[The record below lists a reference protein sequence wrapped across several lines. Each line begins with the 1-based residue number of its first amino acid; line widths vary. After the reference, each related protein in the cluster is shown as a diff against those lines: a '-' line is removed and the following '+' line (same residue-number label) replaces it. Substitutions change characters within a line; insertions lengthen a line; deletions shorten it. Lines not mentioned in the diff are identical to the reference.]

1 MLSPIVNLPLLRFLE
16 GFMKSFSK
24 DLYWVALAYILA
36 ICLAAAVVIM
46 VDEPSPLLKAFYA
59 DVAATLVIF
68 GFGTVFRNSS
78 FYDPYWSVTPPI
90 LLLYWGYDLVLTDPR
105 MGFLFLITLFWSLRL
120 THNWMRSWSGLD
132 HVDWRYRD
140 FKERFGAFYP
150 LVDLFGIQL
159 APTVMVFL
167 GCLPFYWLASA
178 EASPWTFL
186 DYLWVV
192 IGFAGVYLEMRAD
205 NVLRDFRITN
215 TIKGKV
221 LDYDVWGLCRH
232 PNYLGELSFWFVIG
246 SAGFLGTK
254 DPFVW
259 IGFVVMLA
267 LFVFYSVP
275 ALDKKLMESK
285 TDYEEYKKS
294 VWGLIPVKKRR
305 ADGSS

>member
-1 MLSPIVNLPLLRFLE
+1 
-16 GFMKSFSK
+16 
-24 DLYWVALAYILA
+24 VALAYALA
-36 ICLAAAVVIM
+36 ICVAAVVINFTQ
-46 VDEPSPLLKAFYA
+46 EYSLLWRALAA
-59 DVAATLVIF
+59 DVGATLVIF
-68 GFGTVFRNSS
+68 AFGTVFRNSS

-90 LLLYWGYDLVLTDPR
+90 LLLYWCGELVLSDPR
-105 MGFLFLITLFWSLRL
+105 IAFLFLITLFWSLRL

-132 HVDWRYRD
+132 HEDWRYRN
-140 FKERFGAFYP
+140 FKESTGGFYP

-159 APTVMVFL
+159 APTLMVFL
-167 GCLPFYWLASA
+167 GCLPFYWLS
-178 EASPWTFL
+178 SSTQTNWQFI
-186 DYLWVV
+186 DYLWVL
-192 IGFAGVYLEMRAD
+192 IGFSGVYLEMRAD
-205 NVLRDFRITN
+205 NVLRDFKLTN
-215 TIKGKV
+215 TQPGKV

-254 DPFVW
+254 DPLVW

-294 VWGLIPVKKRR
+294 VWSLIPIKKRR
-305 ADGSS
+305 ADGGL

>member
-1 MLSPIVNLPLLRFLE
+1 MCIRDS
-16 GFMKSFSK
+16 
-24 DLYWVALAYILA
+24 
-36 ICLAAAVVIM
+36 
-46 VDEPSPLLKAFYA
+46 
-59 DVAATLVIF
+59 
-68 GFGTVFRNSS
+68 
-78 FYDPYWSVTPPI
+78 
-90 LLLYWGYDLVLTDPR
+90 WGYDLVLIDPR
-105 MGFLFLITLFWSLRL
+105 MGFLLLITLFWSLRL

-178 EASPWTFL
+178 EASAWTFL

-205 NVLRDFRITN
+205 NVLKDFRVTN
-215 TIKGKV
+215 TVKGKV

-254 DPFVW
+254 DPLVW

-285 TDYEEYKKS
+285 KD
-294 VWGLIPVKKRR
+294 
-305 ADGSS
+305 

>member
-1 MLSPIVNLPLLRFLE
+1 
-16 GFMKSFSK
+16 
-24 DLYWVALAYILA
+24 VALAYALA
-36 ICLAAAVVIM
+36 ICVAAVVINFTQ
-46 VDEPSPLLKAFYA
+46 EYSLLWRALAA
-59 DVAATLVIF
+59 DVGATLVIF
-68 GFGTVFRNSS
+68 AFGTVFRNSS

-90 LLLYWGYDLVLTDPR
+90 LLLYWCGELVLSDPR
-105 MGFLFLITLFWSLRL
+105 IAFLFLITLFWSLRL

-132 HVDWRYRD
+132 HEDWRYRN
-140 FKERFGAFYP
+140 FKESTGVFYP

-159 APTVMVFL
+159 APTLMVFL
-167 GCLPFYWLASA
+167 GCLPFYWLS
-178 EASPWTFL
+178 SSTQTNWQFI
-186 DYLWVV
+186 DYLWVL
-192 IGFAGVYLEMRAD
+192 IGFSGVYLEMRAD
-205 NVLRDFRITN
+205 NVLRDFKLTN
-215 TIKGKV
+215 TQPGKV

-254 DPFVW
+254 DPLVW

-294 VWGLIPVKKRR
+294 VWSLIPIKKRR
-305 ADGSS
+305 ADGGL

>member
-1 MLSPIVNLPLLRFLE
+1 MLSPIVNFSYSRLLE
-16 GFMKSFSK
+16 AAMKSFSK

-36 ICLAAAVVIM
+36 ISLAAVVIIT
-46 VDEPSPLLKAFYA
+46 VDEPSSFWKALYA

-105 MGFLFLITLFWSLRL
+105 MGFLFLITLFWSIRL

-132 HVDWRYRD
+132 HEDWRYRN
-140 FKERFGAFYP
+140 FKERFGALYP

-159 APTVMVFL
+159 APTIMVFL
-167 GCLPFYWLASA
+167 GCLPFYWLASTEVSA
-178 EASPWTFL
+178 WSVL
-186 DYLWVV
+186 DYSWVI

-215 TIKGKV
+215 TVKGKV

-246 SAGFLGTK
+246 LAGFLGTK
-254 DPFVW
+254 DPLVW
-259 IGFVVMLA
+259 IGFVVMFA

-285 TDYEEYKKS
+285 TNYEEYKKS
-294 VWGLIPVKKRR
+294 VWSLIPLKKRR
-305 ADGSS
+305 ADGDL

>member
-1 MLSPIVNLPLLRFLE
+1 
-16 GFMKSFSK
+16 
-24 DLYWVALAYILA
+24 
-36 ICLAAAVVIM
+36 
-46 VDEPSPLLKAFYA
+46 
-59 DVAATLVIF
+59 
-68 GFGTVFRNSS
+68 
-78 FYDPYWSVTPPI
+78 
-90 LLLYWGYDLVLTDPR
+90 
-105 MGFLFLITLFWSLRL
+105 
-120 THNWMRSWSGLD
+120 MRSWSGLD

-178 EASPWTFL
+178 EASAWTFL

-215 TIKGKV
+215 TVKGKV

-254 DPFVW
+254 DPLVW

-294 VWGLIPVKKRR
+294 VWGLIPIKKRR
-305 ADGSS
+305 AVGGS

>member
-1 MLSPIVNLPLLRFLE
+1 M
-16 GFMKSFSK
+16 
-24 DLYWVALAYILA
+24 ALAYVLA
-36 ICLAAAVVIM
+36 FLVAAVVINFM
-46 VDEPSPLLKAFYA
+46 QEHSPMWRALAA
-59 DVAATLVIF
+59 DVGATLVIF
-68 GFGTVFRNSS
+68 AFGTVFRNSS

-90 LLLYWGYDLVLTDPR
+90 LLLYWCGGLVFTDLR
-105 MGFLFLITLFWSLRL
+105 IACLFLITLFWSVRL

-132 HVDWRYRD
+132 HEDWRYRN

-150 LVDLFGIQL
+150 FVDLLGIQL
-159 APTVMVFL
+159 APTGMVFL

-178 EASPWTFL
+178 EASAWTLL

-215 TIKGKV
+215 TVKGKV

-254 DPFVW
+254 DPLVW

-294 VWGLIPVKKRR
+294 VWSLIPIKKRK
-305 ADGSS
+305 ADGGL

>member
-1 MLSPIVNLPLLRFLE
+1 MLSPIVNFPLLRFLE
-16 GFMKSFSK
+16 GFMKSFSR

-215 TIKGKV
+215 TVKGKV

-254 DPFVW
+254 DPLVW

-285 TDYEEYKKS
+285 SLKFFMVLLEITFFAMS
-294 VWGLIPVKKRR
+294 II
-305 ADGSS
+305 

>member
-1 MLSPIVNLPLLRFLE
+1 M
-16 GFMKSFSK
+16 
-24 DLYWVALAYILA
+24 ALAYALA
-36 ICLAAAVVIM
+36 ICVAAVVINFTQ
-46 VDEPSPLLKAFYA
+46 EYSLLWRALAA
-59 DVAATLVIF
+59 DVGATLVIF
-68 GFGTVFRNSS
+68 AFGTVFRNSS

-90 LLLYWGYDLVLTDPR
+90 LLLYWCGELVLSDPR
-105 MGFLFLITLFWSLRL
+105 IAFLFLITLFWSLRL

-132 HVDWRYRD
+132 HEDWRYRN
-140 FKERFGAFYP
+140 FKESTGVFYP

-159 APTVMVFL
+159 APTLMVFL
-167 GCLPFYWLASA
+167 GCLPFYWLS
-178 EASPWTFL
+178 SSTQTNWQFI
-186 DYLWVV
+186 DYLWVL
-192 IGFAGVYLEMRAD
+192 IGFSGVYLEMRAD
-205 NVLRDFRITN
+205 NVLRDFKLTN
-215 TIKGKV
+215 TQPGKV

-254 DPFVW
+254 DPLVW

-294 VWGLIPVKKRR
+294 VWSLIPIKKRR
-305 ADGSS
+305 ADGGL